1 MFFSLLQIQAL
12 GPQGAGALQAAGA
25 HHGGRPHIPL
35 RSGGDGR
42 RAASSAAATTA
53 AAIAATTAAA
63 AATDPSDEAEV
74 GEPVP
79 SGQAAPPPLQEEEK
93 EGEREGT
100 TFNLKW
106 TSTQLFL

>member
-1 MFFSLLQIQAL
+1 MLLFSLLQIQAP

-35 RSGGDGR
+35 RGGGDGR
-42 RAASSAAATTA
+42 RAAGPAAATAA
-53 AAIAATTAAA
+53 AAIAAATAAA
-63 AATDPSDEAEV
+63 ATGPSNEAEV

-100 TFNLKW
+100 TFGLKW
-106 TSTQLFL
+106 TSTP

>member
-1 MFFSLLQIQAL
+1 MLLFSLLQIQAP

-35 RSGGDGR
+35 RGGGDGR
-42 RAASSAAATTA
+42 RAAGSAATAAAA
-53 AAIAATTAAA
+53 AAIAAATAAA
-63 AATDPSDEAEV
+63 TGPSNEAEV

-93 EGEREGT
+93 EGEGEGT
-100 TFNLKW
+100 TLSLK
-106 TSTQLFL
+106 